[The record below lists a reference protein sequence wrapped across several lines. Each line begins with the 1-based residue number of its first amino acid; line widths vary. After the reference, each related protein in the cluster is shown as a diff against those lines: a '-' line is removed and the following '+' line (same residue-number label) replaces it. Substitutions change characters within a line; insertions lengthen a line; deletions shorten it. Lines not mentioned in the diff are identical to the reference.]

1 MAAFRV
7 SGLQKQRKYTFHSMA
22 TIAIVG
28 SGMMGSALAF
38 PARENGNTVRL
49 VGSPLDGAIID
60 ACRATGRHPS
70 FEKHGGAVLPA
81 GVEYYKIEELDK
93 ALEGVDLVIGGVS
106 SFGVDWFGDELLPR
120 IPVSV
125 PVLSVT
131 KGLYDTEDGRL
142 MTYPELW
149 KKRLAAKGTVRDI
162 CAIGGPCTSY
172 ELVAHDQTEVAFCGG
187 DLPTLRR
194 IKAMMETDYYHIS
207 LSTDVTG
214 IESAVALKNGYALGI
229 ALTVGLKQKTR
240 GMDDVLHYNS
250 QAAVFG
256 QAAKEMSRLLD
267 LQGAGTLDNLCVG
280 VGDLYVTVY
289 GGRTRLVGILLGR
302 GMTIAE
308 AKTELKGVTLESLVV
323 ADRVARAVKK
333 RIATGEL
340 DAADF
345 PLLLH
350 IDKLLAGEC
359 QAELPWTS
367 FEFETVCETAPAA
380 PTAPVRA
387 PSAAPRRE
395 SPLVLAHR
403 GGLNDY
409 DDNSVGGFAD
419 ALARGI
425 LGAET
430 DVHLSKDG
438 ELVIMHDDT
447 VDRTTNGTGR
457 TDDLTIAE
465 LTALRLRR
473 SGENVPTFRQFC
485 RVYAGRGDV
494 DLEIEMK
501 EHGDEM
507 TPERLDRYVTLLHD
521 QAIECGLVEGTYAFT
536 SFSIPT
542 LKRFRELFPEARLG
556 LIVGDRFC
564 EDDIAQAAALGCV
577 RIAPDWRRSGPMI
590 VAKAHAAG
598 LSVNLWCS
606 DSAETYELVKEWGA
620 DVSTSNIPRAI
631 AAYARET
638 QGVA

>member
-1 MAAFRV
+1 
-7 SGLQKQRKYTFHSMA
+7 MA
-22 TIAIVG
+22 TIVIVG

-49 VGSPLDGAIID
+49 VGSPLDGEIID
-60 ACRATGRHPS
+60 ACRATNRHPK
-70 FEKHGGAVLPA
+70 FAKHFPEGIPPFPA
-81 GVEYYKIEELDK
+81 GVEYYKIDELDK
-93 ALEGVDLVIGGVS
+93 ALQGADLVIGGVS
-106 SFGVDWFGDELLPR
+106 SFGVDWFGDEVLPR

-131 KGLYDTEDGRL
+131 KGLWDTPEGKL
-142 MTYPELW
+142 LTYPELW
-149 KKRLAAKGTVRDI
+149 KKRLAAKGVLRDI

-194 IKAMMETDYYHIS
+194 IRAMMATDYYHIS

-229 ALTVGLKQKTR
+229 ALTVGLNQKER
-240 GMDDVLHYNS
+240 GTDELHFNS

-256 QAAKEMSRLLD
+256 QAAKEMARLLE

-289 GGRTRLVGILLGR
+289 GGRTRQVGILLGR
-302 GMTIAE
+302 GLTIDQAKAE
-308 AKTELKGVTLESLVV
+308 LAGVTLESLVV
-323 ADRVARAVKK
+323 AERVGRAVKA

-350 IDKLLAGEC
+350 TDRLLAGKGE
-359 QAELPWTS
+359 AALPWERFT
-367 FEFETVCETAPAA
+367 FEAVAETAPAA
-380 PTAPVRA
+380 PVAEP
-387 PSAAPRRE
+387 AAPAAAAPAHE
-395 SPLVLAHR
+395 HPLVLAHR
-403 GGLNDY
+403 GGLDDY
-409 DDNSVGGFAD
+409 DDNAVGGFAD

-430 DVHLSKDG
+430 DVRLSKDG
-438 ELVIMHDDT
+438 ELIVMHDAT
-447 VDRTTNGTGR
+447 VDRTTDGTGR
-457 TDDLTIAE
+457 VDEKTIAE

-485 RVYAGRGDV
+485 EVYKGRADV
-494 DLEIEMK
+494 DVEIEMK

-507 TPERLDRYVTLLHD
+507 TPERLDRYITLLHD
-521 QAIECGLVEGTYAFT
+521 EAIEGGLVEGTYAFT

-542 LKRFRELFPEARLG
+542 LKRFRELFPDARLG
-556 LIVGDRFC
+556 LISC
-564 EDDIAQAAALGCV
+564 EPFGEEDIAKAAALGCV
-577 RIAPDWRRSGPMI
+577 RIAPDWRRTGPMI

-606 DSAETYELVKEWGA
+606 DATETYEIVKEWGA
-620 DVSTSNIPRAI
+620 DVSTSNIPRFMAE
-631 AAYARET
+631 YAKSS
-638 QGVA
+638 QGVG

>member
-1 MAAFRV
+1 M
-7 SGLQKQRKYTFHSMA
+7 S

-38 PARENGNTVRL
+38 PARENGNVVRL
-49 VGSPLDGAIID
+49 VGSPLDGEIID
-60 ACRATGRHPS
+60 ACRATGRHPK
-70 FEKHGGAVLPA
+70 FAKHFPQGIPA
-81 GVEYYKIEELDK
+81 FPEGVEYYKIDELAK

-106 SFGVDWFGDELLPR
+106 SFGVDWFCDEVLPK
-120 IPVSV
+120 IPLSV

-131 KGLYDTEDGRL
+131 KGLWDTPDGKL
-142 MTYPELW
+142 LTYPELW
-149 KKRLAAKGTVRDI
+149 KKRLAAKGIVRDI

-194 IKAMMETDYYHIS
+194 IRDMMQTDYYHIS

-229 ALTVGLKQKTR
+229 ALTVGLNQKER
-240 GMDDVLHYNS
+240 GLDSELHYNS

-256 QAAKEMSRLLD
+256 QAAKEMARLLE

-302 GMTIAE
+302 GLTIDQAKAE
-308 AKTELKGVTLESLVV
+308 LAGVTLESLVV
-323 ADRVARAVKK
+323 AERVGRAVKA

-350 IDKLLAGEC
+350 LDKLLAGKGE
-359 QAELPWTS
+359 AALPWNDFA
-367 FEFETVCETAPAA
+367 FEAVCETAPAA
-380 PTAPVRA
+380 PVAEP
-387 PSAAPRRE
+387 AAPAAAPKRE
-395 SPLVLAHR
+395 RPLVLAHR
-403 GGLNDY
+403 GGLDDY

-457 TDDLTIAE
+457 TDDMTIAE

-485 RVYAGRGDV
+485 AVYAGRADV
-494 DLEIEMK
+494 DIEIEMK

-507 TPERLDRYVTLLHD
+507 TPERLDRYVKLLHD
-521 QAIECGLVEGTYAFT
+521 EAIECGLVEGTYAFT

-542 LKRFRELFPEARLG
+542 LKRFRELYPDARLG

-590 VAKAHAAG
+590 VAKAHQAG

-606 DSAETYELVKEWGA
+606 DSTETYELVKEWGA
-620 DVSTSNIPRAI
+620 DVSTSNIPRFI
-631 AAYARET
+631 AEYARSS

>member
-1 MAAFRV
+1 M
-7 SGLQKQRKYTFHSMA
+7 S
-22 TIAIVG
+22 TIVIVG

-49 VGSPLDGAIID
+49 VGSPLDGEIID
-60 ACRATGRHPS
+60 ACRATNRHPK
-70 FEKHGGAVLPA
+70 FAKHFPEGIPPFPA
-81 GVEYYKIEELDK
+81 GVEFYKIDELDR
-93 ALEGVDLVIGGVS
+93 ALEGADLVIGGVS

-131 KGLYDTEDGRL
+131 KGLFDTPDGKL
-142 MTYPELW
+142 LTYPELW
-149 KKRLAAKGTVRDI
+149 RKRLAAKGIVRDV

-172 ELVAHDQTEVAFCGG
+172 ELVAHDQTEVAFCGA

-194 IKAMMETDYYHIS
+194 IRAMMATDYYHVS

-229 ALTVGLKQKTR
+229 ALTVGLNQKER
-240 GMDDVLHYNS
+240 GLDSGLHFNS

-289 GGRTRLVGILLGR
+289 GGRTREVGILLGR
-302 GMTIAE
+302 GLSIGE
-308 AKTELKGVTLESLVV
+308 AKAALKGVTLESLVV
-323 ADRVARAVKK
+323 AERVGRAVKA
-333 RIATGEL
+333 RIAAGEL
-340 DAADF
+340 RAEDF

-350 IDKLLAGEC
+350 IDRLLAGRGE
-359 QAELPWTS
+359 AALPWERFT
-367 FEFETVCETAPAA
+367 FEAVAETAPAA
-380 PTAPVRA
+380 PVAEP
-387 PSAAPRRE
+387 AAPRAAVPARE
-395 SPLVLAHR
+395 HPLVLAHR
-403 GGLNDY
+403 GGLDDY
-409 DDNSVGGFAD
+409 DDNAVGGFAD

-430 DVHLSKDG
+430 DVQLSKDG

-457 TDDLTIAE
+457 VCDMTIAE
-465 LTALRLRR
+465 LTALRLNR

-485 RVYAGRGDV
+485 EVYRGRADV
-494 DLEIEMK
+494 DVEIEMK
-501 EHGDEM
+501 VRDEGM
-507 TPERLDRYVTLLHD
+507 PPERLDRYIRLLHD
-521 QAIECGLVEGTYAFT
+521 QAVECGLVEGTYAFT
-536 SFSIPT
+536 SFSVPT
-542 LKRFRELFPEARLG
+542 LERFRELYPDARLG
-556 LIVGDRFC
+556 LICG
-564 EDDIAQAAALGCV
+564 ELSEKTIAEASRLGCV
-577 RIAPDWRRSGPMI
+577 RIAPDWQRSGPLS

-606 DSAETYELVKEWGA
+606 DSTFIYDTVKAWGA
-620 DVSTSNIPRAI
+620 DVSTSNVPRAI
-631 AAYARET
+631 LAHARSVAAL
-638 QGVA
+638 